1 MIIGIAGPT
10 ASGKTTVA
18 KMLEEKYNAFRLRYS
33 NILSEIAKE
42 RGLDPEDKA
51 TLQNLFLSERE
62 MKGEDWLTKELEQR
76 VLTTTNETAVIEGNR
91 RLVDIETLKDIADK
105 KNDSLSL
112 LFIDASPDVRF
123 SRYNQRLQEH
133 NESRISREEFEKLE
147 KNGAED
153 EIDDLKLVFEKEGLL
168 INTDNNNA
176 DDVFQEVVDW
186 LERSK

>member
-10 ASGKTTVA
+10 ASGKTTIA
-18 KMLEEKYNAFRLRYS
+18 KMLEEKYDAMRLRYS
-33 NILSEIAKE
+33 NILSEIAEE

-51 TLQNLFLSERE
+51 TLQELFLSERE
-62 MKGEDWLTKELEQR
+62 KQGEDWLTTALEERALKSDKE
-76 VLTTTNETAVIEGNR
+76 NIIIEGNR
-91 RLVDIETLKDIADK
+91 RLVDIDTLKDIANK
-105 KNDSLSL
+105 KGDSLSL

-123 SRYNQRLQEH
+123 SRYNQRLQNH
-133 NESRISREEFEKLE
+133 NEPEISREEFEKLE

-176 DDVFQEVVDW
+176 DDVFREVVDW
-186 LERSK
+186 LENR